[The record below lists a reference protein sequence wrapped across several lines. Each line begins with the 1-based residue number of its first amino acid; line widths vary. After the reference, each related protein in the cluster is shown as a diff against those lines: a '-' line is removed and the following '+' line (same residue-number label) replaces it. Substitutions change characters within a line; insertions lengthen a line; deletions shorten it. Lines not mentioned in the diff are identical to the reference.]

1 VLSLDWNIASQQK
14 RKVVVFWVYRQV
26 LFRGPSSRN
35 SLPVITTMILVMIAP
50 PDRCQRQSAGLDR
63 SLALAAISRLEEDV
77 IGVLEELFHGLQNT
91 VKARRKAGTRD
102 VMVDNIIENPS
113 SLEYVRVDLL
123 FLEIISSLSRAAGQ
137 QLGHARRL
145 WISTWKMKMKSYR
158 QIALRHSTLYWKV

>member
-1 VLSLDWNIASQQK
+1 
-14 RKVVVFWVYRQV
+14 
-26 LFRGPSSRN
+26 
-35 SLPVITTMILVMIAP
+35 MILVMIAP

-102 VMVDNIIENPS
+102 VMVDNIIETPS

-145 WISTWKMKMKSYR
+145 
-158 QIALRHSTLYWKV
+158 